1 METTIWTNYNRKFN
15 KFKPIS
21 GNKQQLQNK
30 CFGHE
35 SNPKSHVFGSTT
47 IEKLDGVEDYKESTQ
62 EVIEYNRRAYKY
74 GSYIKC
80 TISHEKIAAFL
91 KAKSTSINKGDIDM
105 MGILKKKIATFM
117 YQEQYLE

>member
-1 METTIWTNYNRKFN
+1 MYLDLRFQFRSKLFKKNEYRRERFFKKEVSESKVETTIWMNYNRKFN

-47 IEKLDGVEDYKESTQ
+47 IETHDGVEDYKESTQ
-62 EVIEYNRRAYKY
+62 EVI
-74 GSYIKC
+74 
-80 TISHEKIAAFL
+80 
-91 KAKSTSINKGDIDM
+91 
-105 MGILKKKIATFM
+105 
-117 YQEQYLE
+117 